1 MFDAWIVKY
10 KPFVSASVLI
20 VLFEITTKHRINTY
34 LDHGKL
40 SWNNLTPRFRDSLSR
55 KWHKNHKISADIC
68 PGILPEV
75 TGNGHFECLYTAD

>member
-20 VLFEITTKHRINTY
+20 VLFETTTKYRIKTY

-40 SWNNLTPRFRDSLSR
+40 SWNNLTPRFSDSLTR
-55 KWHKNHKISADIC
+55 KWYKNHDISADIC
-68 PGILPEV
+68 PRILPEV
-75 TGNGHFECLYTAD
+75 TGSDRKWAF